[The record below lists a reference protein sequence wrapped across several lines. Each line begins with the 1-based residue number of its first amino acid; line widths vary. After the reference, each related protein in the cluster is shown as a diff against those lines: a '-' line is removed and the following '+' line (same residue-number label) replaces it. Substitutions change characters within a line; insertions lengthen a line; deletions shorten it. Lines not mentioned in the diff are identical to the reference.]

1 MASFTSRDPDTQEK
15 IMLSNYLKI
24 ALRNIRKQKG
34 YTFINIFGF
43 TLGLTATLLILMYVV
58 HEWSY
63 DRFHVKSDRI
73 YRITF
78 HGKIGQHEF
87 ESAASSAPAAQGFL
101 QEFPQVEAATRIDK
115 MGEQVVRY
123 GDHIFNEHNL
133 LQADANFFEIF
144 SFPLYQGEPD
154 QALAE
159 PNTIVLTERLAL
171 KYFGHCS
178 PVGEILTIG
187 NNQTAYKVTGI
198 VQNPPQNS
206 HFDFDAL
213 TSMAGSDR
221 GRRMNWLNLSLY
233 TYILLK
239 ENASVGELR
248 ANLPALY
255 EKYFS
260 TPIQDVMQMS
270 WQKFLEQGNN
280 MGINL
285 QPLTSIHFDSRFN
298 DELKPVGNKGN
309 VFLFSL
315 IALFV
320 LLIACI
326 NYMNLA
332 TARSASR
339 AKEVGVRKVVG
350 AKRSALIKQFLSES
364 FLLAM
369 ISMILSIG
377 LVELLLP
384 LFNEVSGIQFS
395 SGLFAKGWVIAGL
408 IGFTLLIGLLA
419 GSYPALVLTLYQ
431 PIQVLRSKTMRGHD
445 SRRLRSALV
454 IFQFIISITLILSTV
469 FVYKQLLF
477 ARSKQLGFDK
487 ENVLIVQHAGRLGAH
502 SQAFKQTVSQLA
514 FVRSASL
521 AEAVPARG
529 GYNGTFYA
537 SKEPDRIGQGIKG
550 TEGEQ
555 ICRHFM
561 ADPDYLQTL
570 QLELAEGR
578 NFSANLA
585 TDSAAVILNQAAVKV
600 LDLNQP
606 VDKIVYATGQKDQPG
621 YRVIGVVKD
630 YHMQSLHSN
639 IEPVVMH
646 LGHSPNMLVVRLLPG
661 DHAASIE
668 HIQRIWHQFAL
679 NTPFTYSFLDED
691 YDALF
696 RAEVRFGK
704 LVGYFALFTI
714 FIACLGAFGLAT
726 FSAEQRTKEIGIR
739 KTLGASVIDLLI
751 LLTRDFS
758 ILVTVSFVIAV
769 PLTYWA
775 VQKWLQSFAYRI
787 GIDAWTFIIAG
798 IAAILI
804 ALLTV
809 STQAVRAAVANPVK
823 ALRYE

>member
-1 MASFTSRDPDTQEK
+1 MS
-15 IMLSNYLKI
+15 MLNNYLKI

-34 YTFINIFGF
+34 YTFINVFGF
-43 TLGLTATLLILMYVV
+43 TLGLTCTLLILMYVV

-63 DRFHVKSDRI
+63 DRFHEKADRI

-78 HGKIGQHEF
+78 LGKIGQHEF
-87 ESAASSAPAAQGFL
+87 ESAASGVPAADGFM
-101 QEFPQVEAATRIDK
+101 QEFPQVETATRIDK
-115 MGEQVVRY
+115 MGEQVVRL
-123 GDHIFNEHNL
+123 GDRSFNEQDL
-133 LQADANFFEIF
+133 LLADPNFFDVF
-144 SFPLYQGEPD
+144 SFRLLQGEPN
-154 QALAE
+154 QVLHE
-159 PNTIVLTERLAL
+159 PHTVVLTERLAL
-171 KYFGHCS
+171 KYFGDRS
-178 PVGEILTIG
+178 PVGEMITVG
-187 NNQTAYKVTGI
+187 KNKTDYKITG
-198 VQNPPQNS
+198 VVENPPQNS

-213 TSMAGSDR
+213 VSMAGMDW
-221 GRRMNWLNLSLY
+221 GRRMNWLNFSLY

-239 ENASVGELR
+239 ENTSIDALE

-255 EKYFS
+255 EKYFT
-260 TPIQDVMQMS
+260 TPIQNVLQMS

-280 MGINL
+280 MGIVL
-285 QPLTSIHFDSRFN
+285 QPLTSIHFNSRFN
-298 DELKPVGNKGN
+298 DELKPIGNKSN

-315 IALFV
+315 IAIFV
-320 LLIACI
+320 LVIACI

-350 AKRSALIKQFLSES
+350 ANRSALIKQFLSES
-364 FLLAM
+364 LLLAI

-384 LFNEVSGIQFS
+384 VFNELSGIHFS
-395 SGLFAKGWVIAGL
+395 SGLFARGWVLAGL
-408 IGFTLLIGLLA
+408 TGFTLLIGLLA

-431 PIQVLRSKTMRGHD
+431 PIQVLRSKSMRGHD
-445 SRRLRSALV
+445 NRKLRSALV
-454 IFQFIISITLILSTV
+454 IFQFIISITLILSTA
-469 FVYKQLLF
+469 FVYKQLSF
-477 ARSKQLGFDK
+477 VRSKQLGFDK
-487 ENVLIVQHAGRLGAH
+487 ENVLIVQHTGRLGAQA
-502 SQAFKQTVSQLA
+502 QAFKQSVSQQT
-514 FVRSASL
+514 FVHSASL

-529 GYNGTFYA
+529 GYNGTFYN
-537 SKEPDRIGQGIKG
+537 SKEPDRTAQGFQV

-561 ADPDYLQTL
+561 ADPEYLQTL
-570 QLELAEGR
+570 KFDLVKGR
-578 NFSANLA
+578 DFSAELS
-585 TDSAAVILNQAAVKV
+585 TDSMAVILNQAAVRV
-600 LDLNQP
+600 LGLNQP
-606 VDKIVYATGQKDQPG
+606 INKIVYATGQKDQPG

-646 LGHSPNMLVVRLLPG
+646 LGHSPRLLVVRLLPG
-661 DHAASIE
+661 DHAAGVE
-668 HIQRIWHQFAL
+668 QLEKIWHQFAL

-739 KTLGASVIDLLI
+739 KTLGASIPNLI
-751 LLTRDFS
+751 LLLTREFS
-758 ILVTVSFVIAV
+758 ILVSLAFVIAV
-769 PLTYWA
+769 PLTYYA
-775 VQKWLQSFAYRI
+775 VQKWLQGFAYRI
-787 GIDAWTFIIAG
+787 GIDVWTFIIAG

-809 STQAVRAAVANPVK
+809 SFQAVRAAMANPVK